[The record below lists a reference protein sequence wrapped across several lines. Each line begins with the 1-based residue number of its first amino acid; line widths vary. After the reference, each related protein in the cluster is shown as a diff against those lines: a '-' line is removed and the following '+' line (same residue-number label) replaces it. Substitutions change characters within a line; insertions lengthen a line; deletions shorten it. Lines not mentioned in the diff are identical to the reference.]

1 MDPQWMEEFLEKELD
16 IATLLEAVDKYPAV
30 DKYVKF
36 QDAKRACHGCSKRP
50 RTFGYTIEDAKRACH
65 GYTIENAGCSKGPRT
80 VGSNENLP
88 KNISA
93 VATESQSVSPVS
105 SLVKNNSNCAEKQ
118 QYRYQTGPSMNPQSK
133 AALRRRQQNQEKFS
147 SLEKRIPLRSKLD
160 TAKMLEAAG
169 NYVKFLEAQ
178 VHLLKSMPNGLGSAG
193 TLNPP
198 KGVGMSGSENVK
210 VDSVRSGNLSGQE
223 MLYVLL
229 TSRAIQG
236 KLFSEEK
243 CVGTLQ
249 QYQMAAT
256 AKGSNN
262 LR

>member
-1 MDPQWMEEFLEKELD
+1 LRGEE
-16 IATLLEAVDKYPAV
+16 AGAVY
-30 DKYVKF
+30 
-36 QDAKRACHGCSKRP
+36 H
-50 RTFGYTIEDAKRACH
+50 
-65 GYTIENAGCSKGPRT
+65 
-80 VGSNENLP
+80 
-88 KNISA
+88 
-93 VATESQSVSPVS
+93 
-105 SLVKNNSNCAEKQ
+105 
-118 QYRYQTGPSMNPQSK
+118 QTGPSMNPQSI
-133 AALRRRQQNQEKFS
+133 AALRRRNQNREKFS

-160 TAKMLEAAG
+160 TAKMLEGAG
-169 NYVKFLEAQ
+169 KYLKFLEAQ

-198 KGVGMSGSENVK
+198 TKDIIAKGVGMSGSGNVK
-210 VDSVRSGNLSGQE
+210 VDSVTISSAENLSAQE

-243 CVGTLQ
+243 CVGILQ

-262 LR
+262 LRL